1 MEGVRIFKKSDY
13 PGISTEDMKKMAEE
27 DLKKL
32 LSGLAVHLFGKIE
45 MRWHIFSL
53 FYVVTHFLVCFLFI
67 YLSIYLSYLIVL

>member
-32 LSGLAVHLFGKIE
+32 LSGLALHLFGEIE
-45 MRWHIFSL
+45 MRC
-53 FYVVTHFLVCFLFI
+53 LVI
-67 YLSIYLSYLIVL
+67 YLFVFYCFPLCSMFLIYILLYSF